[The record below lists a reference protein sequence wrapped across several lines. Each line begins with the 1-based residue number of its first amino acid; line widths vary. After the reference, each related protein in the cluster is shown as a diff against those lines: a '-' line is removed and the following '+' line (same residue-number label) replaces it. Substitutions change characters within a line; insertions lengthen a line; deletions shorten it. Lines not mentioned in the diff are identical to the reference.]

1 MEVAVSYLKSKYNL
15 SETIKKINE
24 TDAKY
29 IHVDVM
35 DGQFVENVTYDYK
48 ELESILKTSNK
59 LLDVHLMVDNPIEF
73 IFNYK
78 NLNPEFIT
86 IHSEI
91 KHNIKDL
98 IDLIH
103 SFGIKAG
110 ISIKPNT
117 SIESIKYLLNNV
129 ENVLIMSV
137 EPGKGGQKFMDDMT
151 NKIDEL
157 INLRNEYNYKYLIS
171 IDGGINDET
180 ISKVK
185 DVDFVISGTYICM
198 SDNYQ
203 ESINKLK

>member
-1 MEVAVSYLKSKYNL
+1 
-15 SETIKKINE
+15 
-24 TDAKY
+24 
-29 IHVDVM
+29 
-35 DGQFVENVTYDYK
+35 
-48 ELESILKTSNK
+48 
-59 LLDVHLMVDNPIEF
+59 
-73 IFNYK
+73 
-78 NLNPEFIT
+78 
-86 IHSEI
+86 
-91 KHNIKDL
+91 
-98 IDLIH
+98 
-103 SFGIKAG
+103 
-110 ISIKPNT
+110 
-117 SIESIKYLLNNV
+117 
-129 ENVLIMSV
+129 MSV